1 MVNLEPF
8 GVEEW
13 MDAHENSAKYNI
25 AETCCASISI
35 EELQSLAEDP
45 AEKSVNV
52 LTTSEKLTYGAI
64 RGSEAL
70 RKNLSNL
77 YSSKTA
83 SRLPEDNI
91 LITPGAIMANT
102 LVFYALVG
110 PGDHVIVHHPTYQQ
124 LYEVPRSLGAEV
136 DLWEAKAEKD
146 WIPDLEELKALVK
159 PNTKLIVINNPNNPT
174 GAILP
179 KDLLQN
185 LVDFAATK
193 SITILSDEVY
203 RPIFHSVSP
212 IDPSFPPSLLSL
224 GYAHVIVTGSLSKAY
239 SLAGIRVGWIA
250 SRDAAAVATIAAARH
265 YTTISVSSLD
275 QQVAAR
281 ALAPST
287 IHALLAR
294 NIALARANL
303 EILDRFV
310 VKHDD
315 VVEWV
320 KPKAGTTAFLRFH
333 LEGKPVDA
341 ARFCK
346 VLLEETGVLF
356 VPGPESFGKRFP
368 GYVRVGF
375 CCETEVLK
383 EGLEKARLWMK
394 KNFDDVPLAEVEL
407 KEA

>member
-13 MDAHENSAKYNI
+13 MDAHENSAKYNL

-35 EELQSLAEDP
+35 EDLQALAEDP
-45 AEKSVNV
+45 SEKSVSI

-77 YSSKTA
+77 YSSRAT

-124 LYEVPRSLGAEV
+124 LYEVPKSLGAEV

-146 WIPDLEELKALVK
+146 WVPDLEELKALVR
-159 PNTKLIVINNPNNPT
+159 PNTKLIVVNNPNNPT

-179 KDLLQN
+179 KSLLQD
-185 LVDFAATK
+185 LIDFAATK

-203 RPIFHSVSP
+203 RPIFHSISP
-212 IDPSFPPSLLSL
+212 IDDAFPPSILSL
-224 GYAHVIVTGSLSKAY
+224 GYEHTIATGSLSKAY

-250 SRDAAAVATIAAARH
+250 SRSAALVEKMAAARH

-281 ALAPST
+281 ALSPST
-287 IHALLAR
+287 VHALLAR
-294 NIALARANL
+294 NIGLAKANL
-303 EILDRFV
+303 EILEKFV
-310 VKHDD
+310 TKHDD
-315 VVEWV
+315 VVDWV

-333 LEGKPVDA
+333 REGEGGEPVDA
-341 ARFCK
+341 AKFCK
-346 VLLEETGVLF
+346 TLLDETGVLF
-356 VPGPESFGKRFP
+356 VPGPESFGQRFP

-375 CCETEVLK
+375 CCETDVLK
-383 EGLEKARLWMK
+383 EGLEKVRLWMK
-394 KNFDDVPLAEVEL
+394 KNYDDVPVVVA
-407 KEA
+407 

>member
-25 AETCCASISI
+25 AETCCASISV
-35 EELQSLAEDP
+35 EELQALAEDP
-45 AEKSVNV
+45 AEKSVNI
-52 LTTSEKLTYGAI
+52 LSTSEKLTYGAI

-77 YSSKTA
+77 YSSKA
-83 SRLPEDNI
+83 PSRLPEDNV

-102 LVFYALVG
+102 LVFYSLVG
-110 PGDHVIVHHPTYQQ
+110 PSDHVIVHHPTYQQ

-136 DLWEAKAEKD
+136 DLWEAKPEKD
-146 WIPDLEELKALVK
+146 WVPDLDELKALVK

-179 KDLLQN
+179 RNLMQD
-185 LVDFAATK
+185 LVDFAETK

-212 IDPSFPPSLLSL
+212 IDPAFPPSILSL
-224 GYAHVIVTGSLSKAY
+224 GYEHSIATGSLSKAY
-239 SLAGIRVGWIA
+239 SLAGIRIGWIA
-250 SRDAAAVATIAAARH
+250 SRSQTIVDKIAAARR
-265 YTTISVSSLD
+265 YTTITVSSLD

-281 ALAPST
+281 ALSSST

-294 NIALARANL
+294 NIGLARANL
-303 EILDRFV
+303 EILDKFV
-310 VKHDD
+310 IKHDD
-315 VVEWV
+315 VIEWV

-333 LEGKPVDA
+333 REEKPVDA
-341 ARFCK
+341 AKFCK
-346 VLLEETGVLF
+346 TLLDETGVLF

-394 KNFDDVPLAEVEL
+394 KNFDDVELAEGV
-407 KEA
+407 AA

>member
-25 AETCCASISI
+25 AETCCASISV
-35 EELQSLAEDP
+35 EELQALAEDP
-45 AEKSVNV
+45 AEKSVNI
-52 LTTSEKLTYGAI
+52 LSTSEKLTYGAI

-77 YSSKTA
+77 YSSKA
-83 SRLPEDNI
+83 PSRLPEDNV

-102 LVFYALVG
+102 LVFYSLVG

-146 WIPDLEELKALVK
+146 WVPDLDELKALVK

-179 KDLLQN
+179 RNLMQD
-185 LVDFAATK
+185 LVDFAETK
-193 SITILSDEVY
+193 SIAILSDEVY

-212 IDPSFPPSLLSL
+212 IDPAFPPSILSL
-224 GYAHVIVTGSLSKAY
+224 GYEHSIATGSLSKAY
-239 SLAGIRVGWIA
+239 SLAGIRIGWIA
-250 SRDAAAVATIAAARH
+250 SRSQAIVDKIAAARH
-265 YTTISVSSLD
+265 YTTITVSSLD

-281 ALAPST
+281 ALSSST

-294 NIALARANL
+294 NIGLARANL
-303 EILDRFV
+303 EILDKFV
-310 VKHDD
+310 IKHDD
-315 VVEWV
+315 VIEWV
-320 KPKAGTTAFLRFH
+320 KPKAGTTAFLRLH
-333 LEGKPVDA
+333 REGKPVDA
-341 ARFCK
+341 AKFCK
-346 VLLEETGVLF
+346 TLLDETGVLF

-394 KNFDDVPLAEVEL
+394 KNFDDVELAEGV
-407 KEA
+407 AA

>member
-1 MVNLEPF
+1 MVKLEPF

-13 MDAHENSAKYNI
+13 MDAHENSAKYNL

-35 EELQSLAEDP
+35 EQLQSLAEDP
-45 AEKSVNV
+45 AEKAVNI

-64 RGSEAL
+64 RGSELL

-77 YSSKTA
+77 YSSRAA

-124 LYEVPRSLGAEV
+124 LYEVPKSLGAEV
-136 DLWEAKAEKD
+136 DLWEAKAEND
-146 WIPDLEELKALVK
+146 WVPDLEELKALVR
-159 PNTKLIVINNPNNPT
+159 PNTKLIVVNNPNNPT

-179 KDLLQN
+179 KSLLQD
-185 LVDFAATK
+185 LVDYAETK

-203 RPIFHSVSP
+203 RPIFHSISP
-212 IDPSFPPSLLSL
+212 IDDAFPPSILSL
-224 GYAHVIVTGSLSKAY
+224 GYSRTIATGSLSKAY

-250 SRDAAAVATIAAARH
+250 ARDPAVVARLAAARH

-281 ALAPST
+281 ALGPAT
-287 IHALLAR
+287 VHALLAR
-294 NIALARANL
+294 NIGLAKANL
-303 EILDRFV
+303 ELLDKFV

-333 LEGKPVDA
+333 RDGEPVDA
-341 ARFCK
+341 AKFCET
-346 VLLEETGVLF
+346 LLAETGALF
-356 VPGPESFGKRFP
+356 VPGPACFGERFP

-383 EGLEKARLWMK
+383 EGLEKVRLWMK
-394 KNFDDVPLAEVEL
+394 KNYDDVPLA
-407 KEA
+407 A

>member
-1 MVNLEPF
+1 MVNLVPF

-25 AETCCASISI
+25 AETCCASISV
-35 EELQSLAEDP
+35 EDLQALAEDP
-45 AEKSVNV
+45 AEKSVNI
-52 LTTSEKLTYGAI
+52 LSTSEKLTYGAI

-77 YSSKTA
+77 YSSKA
-83 SRLPEDNI
+83 PSRLPEDNV

-102 LVFYALVG
+102 LVFYSLVG

-146 WIPDLEELKALVK
+146 WVPDLDELKALVK

-179 KDLLQN
+179 RNLMQD
-185 LVDFAATK
+185 LVDFAETK

-212 IDPSFPPSLLSL
+212 IDPAFPPSILSL
-224 GYAHVIVTGSLSKAY
+224 GYEHSIATGSLSKAY

-250 SRDAAAVATIAAARH
+250 SRSQAIVDKIAAARH

-281 ALAPST
+281 ALSSST

-294 NIALARANL
+294 NIGLARANL
-303 EILDRFV
+303 EILDKFV
-310 VKHDD
+310 IKHDD
-315 VVEWV
+315 VIEWV

-333 LEGKPVDA
+333 REGKPVDA
-341 ARFCK
+341 AKFCK
-346 VLLEETGVLF
+346 TLLDETGVLF
-356 VPGPESFGKRFP
+356 VPGLESFGKRFP

-394 KNFDDVPLAEVEL
+394 KNFDDVELAEGVT
-407 KEA
+407 A